1 VHQFCA
7 VTSALRCG
15 WIPWWNAVAPGV
27 GVLHATVCVGTPIAH
42 GGYLERNGALDQ
54 SIGLVGELGNII
66 ERLAFLWLWM

>member
-1 VHQFCA
+1 VY
-7 VTSALRCG
+7 
-15 WIPWWNAVAPGV
+15 
-27 GVLHATVCVGTPIAH
+27 GTPIAH